1 MIPRI
6 VERSIIRL
14 KTPGGLMRYM
24 LTIPKEYAERLDA
37 EGVRKLLIVY
47 NHGLGAFPSE
57 GAESEAAILAFLKAH
72 PDLKRALTLEAEEA
86 EG

>member
-14 KTPGGLMRYM
+14 RKPSGIIQYM
-24 LTIPKEYAERLDA
+24 LTLPKEYAERLDA
-37 EGVRKLLIVY
+37 EGVKALLIVY
-47 NHGLGAFPSE
+47 NHGLAAFPST
-57 GAESEAAILAFLKAH
+57 GAESEAAILAFLEAH
-72 PDLKRALTLEAEEA
+72 PELKKALTSEEEEA